1 MCLLSH
7 PQHWDQ
13 WIFLCDASE
22 EFIDNRFQY
31 FSSSSQHFGLVFP
44 STIQRMDSRQTVKA
58 KFQQIFL
65 KATRKGYTGHGTSFK
80 SFRKSLSST
89 SIFFFMNIYLHLSLA
104 LEALCALHIIVHQ
117 LNYNPSFTIQFSHHS
132 FCELSHMLL
141 CPYFNRI
148 SLFFFFFCCLTYM
161 NYISLFKL
169 SLQCFIF
176 IWPIYCR
183 TRTI

>member
-1 MCLLSH
+1 MQFISEINNSYPRLYLYISYGS
-7 PQHWDQ
+7 QQGLKNVFTVTSLALGSMD
-13 WIFLCDASE
+13 FLCDASE
-22 EFIDNRFQY
+22 EFIDNTRFQY

-44 STIQRMDSRQTVKA
+44 STMQRMDSRQTVKA

-89 SIFFFMNIYLHLSLA
+89 SIFFFMNIYLHLSLT

-141 CPYFNRI
+141 CPYLN
-148 SLFFFFFCCLTYM
+148 
-161 NYISLFKL
+161 
-169 SLQCFIF
+169 
-176 IWPIYCR
+176 
-183 TRTI
+183 

>member
-1 MCLLSH
+1 MQFISEINNSYPRLYLYISYGS
-7 PQHWDQ
+7 QQGLKNVFTVTSLALGSMD
-13 WIFLCDASE
+13 FLCDASE
-22 EFIDNRFQY
+22 EFIDNTRFQY

-65 KATRKGYTGHGTSFK
+65 KATRMGFTGHGTSFK

-89 SIFFFMNIYLHLSLA
+89 SIFFFMNIYLHLSLT

-117 LNYNPSFTIQFSHHS
+117 LNYNPSFTVQFSHHS

-141 CPYFNRI
+141 CPYLN
-148 SLFFFFFCCLTYM
+148 
-161 NYISLFKL
+161 
-169 SLQCFIF
+169 
-176 IWPIYCR
+176 
-183 TRTI
+183 